1 MRFRSGLVTVL
12 DQAWLSLLNLAI
24 SLAFIRFS
32 SKREF
37 GVYLLL
43 MTPLYLVQGVQNAL
57 LLSPIATVLPATQQ
71 GERPSVI
78 DTAVSAQVVFITTSS
93 VLASIA
99 LGAYFLVT
107 QDSIDLPLC
116 FAFSLALAGTMARE
130 AGRGLSYTQ
139 GLPERALRSD
149 VVYGIGLLSVIA
161 GLIVFGYLSAKT
173 VLIGTGIATLW
184 PYLFQISSKFRLA
197 LTRDVLLQFW
207 ACGRW
212 ALLGV
217 LVTWVNLN
225 AYPLIVGMSLNTSS
239 VADINAARLFMM
251 PFVLGITGWSNLVR
265 PSISAWMAKG
275 NLINIRRI
283 SLQSIMAGLLA
294 ISCFTAV
301 IYLAYPIIEPFL
313 GSEYSG
319 LARLIVLWAIFFAF
333 ALVRTVFMASLMT
346 DAHGYRE
353 LQAISWYALVL
364 SLAGLWWLTPR
375 GVQWVIGVLIAVE
388 AFQLLMVS
396 RKALAIW
403 KTQ

>member
-12 DQAWLSLLNLAI
+12 DQAWLSVLNLAI
-24 SLAFIRFS
+24 SVAFIRYAT
-32 SKREF
+32 KHEF

-57 LLSPIATVLPATQQ
+57 LLSPIATVLPATQKE
-71 GERPSVI
+71 ERSSVI
-78 DTAVSAQVVFITTSS
+78 DTAISAQVVFIATSS
-93 VLASIA
+93 VLAVIA

-107 QDSIDLPLC
+107 QDSIDLSLC

-149 VVYGIGLLSVIA
+149 VVYGIGLLSVMT
-161 GLIVFGYLSAKT
+161 GLVVLGYFSAQA
-173 VLIGTGIATLW
+173 VLLGTGIAALW
-184 PYLFQISSKFRLA
+184 PYLIQLSSKYRLV
-197 LTRDVLLQFW
+197 LSRDVLFQFW

-225 AYPLIVGMSLNTSS
+225 AYPLIVGMALNTSS

-265 PSISAWMAKG
+265 PRISEWMARGDLK
-275 NLINIRRI
+275 NIRRI
-283 SLQSIMAGLLA
+283 SLQSIAAGLLA
-294 ISCFTAV
+294 ISCFTGIV
-301 IYLAYPIIEPFL
+301 YLVYPIIEPLL

-319 LARLIVLWAIFFAF
+319 LEWLIVLWALFFAF

-346 DAHGYRE
+346 DARGYRE
-353 LQAISWYALVL
+353 LQSISWYALVL
-364 SLAGLWWLTPR
+364 SLTGLWWLTPL

-388 AFQLLMVS
+388 AFQLLLVS
-396 RKALAIW
+396 RKALALW
-403 KTQ
+403 RTS